1 MSYYKEDDPRNTNGV
16 WEALNRILM
25 KMSEIEQII
34 DEHFCE
40 LDDGFHWIK
49 KPIDLEE
56 EE

>member
-16 WEALNRILM
+16 WEALNRILT